1 MATSNRNALALADNR
16 RQRPAEVELAA
27 LRDII
32 RGPTR
37 FGFLMIAVFIVGSLT
52 WAALA
57 PIAAGAVA
65 PGIISPDGSRR
76 VVQHLEGG
84 IIQELK
90 VRDGDLVSAGDPIVV
105 LQSTQAAAVND
116 MLLEQSDTLRAT
128 RARLTAEQAGNDA
141 IVFQSSLLATNKRQ
155 IQDIIK
161 GQISIF
167 EVRRASFSSQ
177 LQVLD
182 DRTRQLKEQI
192 TALEAQVTS
201 ADSQLELIE
210 EEVVAKQ
217 ALLRKALVT
226 KPNILLLQR
235 TQAALLGERGKH
247 LGSIAEIKQK
257 IGELASQRISLHATR
272 AEEISTEL
280 EKTRAAIADV
290 SERLNSS
297 QDILDRTV
305 VPAPVSGRVVNLRFK
320 SIGGVI
326 RGGDPILEIVPTE
339 EQLLIDARVSPSDI
353 DVVTVGL
360 AATVHLTAFSSRGL
374 PRVEGFVRSLS
385 ADRVVDEATG
395 QAYYLARVEVARE
408 ELAALDQHLILVP
421 GMPAEV
427 LIVTG
432 ERTTLAYMMEP
443 FMAAFRRGLR
453 ET

>member
-52 WAALA
+52 WAAEA

-65 PGIISPDGSRR
+65 PGIISPNGSRR

-116 MLLEQSDTLRAT
+116 MLLEQSDTLQAT

-141 IVFQSSLLATNKRQ
+141 LVFPSSLLATNKRQ
-155 IQDIIK
+155 IRDIIK

-210 EEVVAKQ
+210 EE
-217 ALLRKALVT
+217 
-226 KPNILLLQR
+226 
-235 TQAALLGERGKH
+235 
-247 LGSIAEIKQK
+247 
-257 IGELASQRISLHATR
+257 
-272 AEEISTEL
+272 
-280 EKTRAAIADV
+280 
-290 SERLNSS
+290 SS
-297 QDILDRTV
+297 QSR
-305 VPAPVSGRVVNLRFK
+305 RFF
-320 SIGGVI
+320 
-326 RGGDPILEIVPTE
+326 
-339 EQLLIDARVSPSDI
+339 ARRLSPSQ
-353 DVVTVGL
+353 TSCCSSAPRL
-360 AATVHLTAFSSRGL
+360 RCWASAASISARSPKSSR
-374 PRVEGFVRSLS
+374 RSASWRAS
-385 ADRVVDEATG
+385 AFPCMPP
-395 QAYYLARVEVARE
+395 AR
-408 ELAALDQHLILVP
+408 
-421 GMPAEV
+421 
-427 LIVTG
+427 
-432 ERTTLAYMMEP
+432 
-443 FMAAFRRGLR
+443 RRFPPSSKKRGRPLR
-453 ET
+453 MFPSA